1 MSVTKSIRNSR
12 GMTLM
17 EILIVMAIIGTLMAF
32 LIPSVISRLDK
43 AKVGETKI
51 AIGQAINALN
61 LYYTDCGKYP
71 ASMDG
76 LLKADPDCSNWGPE
90 PYLKKAPKD
99 AWNRDLIYSVE
110 GSNYTLK
117 SLGKDGR
124 EGGDGFDKDLTQED
138 IN

>member
-1 MSVTKSIRNSR
+1 MFTQKTLRNAA

-17 EILIVMAIIGTLMAF
+17 EILIVLAIIGTLMAF
-32 LIPSVISRLDK
+32 LIPQITSRLDK

-51 AIGQAINALN
+51 AIGQVVNALN

-71 ASMDG
+71 ASLDG
-76 LLKADPDCSNWGPE
+76 LMKADPDCSNWGPE
-90 PYLKKAPKD
+90 PYIKKTPKD
-99 AWNRDLIYSVE
+99 AWNRDFIYSIE
-110 GSNYTLK
+110 GANYTIK

-124 EGGDGFDKDLTQED
+124 EGGDGYDKDITNDD

>member
-1 MSVTKSIRNSR
+1 MTQSLRNSR

-17 EILIVMAIIGTLMAF
+17 EILIVLAIIGTLMAF
-32 LIPSVISRLDK
+32 LIPQITGRLDK

-51 AIGQAINALN
+51 AIGQVVNALN

-71 ASMDG
+71 SSLDG
-76 LLKADPDCSNWGPE
+76 LTKADPECSNWGPE

-99 AWNRDLIYSVE
+99 AWNRDLVYSVD
-110 GSNYTLK
+110 GASYTVK

-124 EGGDGFDKDLTQED
+124 EGGDGYDKEISNED
-138 IN
+138 IQ

>member
-76 LLKADPDCSNWGPE
+76 LMKADPDCSNWGPE

-99 AWNRDLIYSVE
+99 AWNRDLIYSIE
-110 GSNYTLK
+110 GNNYVLK